1 MPGKSKATA
10 SLVCG
15 IISVVFAWLSYLT
28 VVGLILGI
36 VAIVLAVQAKK
47 EGFEGGLQKAGLV
60 LGIIGVVLCSITFVA
75 CTLCVICVGAAGGLN
90 EIANAVY

>member
-15 IISVVFAWLSYLT
+15 IISVVFAWFGYSAI
-28 VVGLILGI
+28 VGLILGI

-60 LGIIGVVLCSITFVA
+60 LGIIGAVLCGVMFVA
-75 CTLCVICVGAAGGLN
+75 CTLCVICVGAAGGLT
-90 EIANAVY
+90 EIANAMY